1 MVQSLMNLMD
11 SLMDEFQDEAAV
23 SKMDEREIISW
34 IEVRIQNQKDTE
46 LVFFLIRE
54 LWVRVLL

>member
-34 IEVRIQNQKDTE
+34 IEVRIQNQRDTV